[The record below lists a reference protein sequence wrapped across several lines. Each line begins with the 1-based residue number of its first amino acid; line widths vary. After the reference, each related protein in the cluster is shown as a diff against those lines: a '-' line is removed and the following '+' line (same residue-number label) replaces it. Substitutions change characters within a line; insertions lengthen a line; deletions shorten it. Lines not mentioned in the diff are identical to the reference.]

1 MNFLKDI
8 SRQLKNQPVLFA
20 GFVVLVLALVFYNT
34 QLGSFLSGMKGQ
46 SKNSEDDE
54 DDDENTHS
62 GDSAVAPAAPA
73 GMNSGPASAAGV
85 QTITSGVPSSC
96 ANKLTTNPSD
106 LLPKDNNNQWG
117 SANPDGSGELSNVN
131 LLKAG
136 YHSGI
141 DTVGSSLRN
150 ANLQVRSEP
159 PNPQS
164 KVSPWGNSTITP
176 DLMRVPLELGCG
188 GQ

>member
-1 MNFLKDI
+1 MTFLKDI
-8 SRQLKNQPVLFA
+8 SKQLKNQPVLFVGCA
-20 GFVVLVLALVFYNT
+20 VLVVALLFYNT
-34 QLGSFLSGMKGQ
+34 QMGSFFSGMKG
-46 SKNSEDDE
+46 SSAKDENEDDHVN
-54 DDDENTHS
+54 ENTGS
-62 GDSAVAPAAPA
+62 GGAVAPASPA
-73 GMNSGPASAAGV
+73 GMNSGPASAAGL
-85 QTITSGVPSSC
+85 QTITAGVPANC

-117 SANPDGSGELSNVN
+117 ALNPGGAGELSGVN

-159 PNPQS
+159 PNPQT
-164 KVSPWGNSTITP
+164 KVSPWSNSTITP

-188 GQ
+188 SQ